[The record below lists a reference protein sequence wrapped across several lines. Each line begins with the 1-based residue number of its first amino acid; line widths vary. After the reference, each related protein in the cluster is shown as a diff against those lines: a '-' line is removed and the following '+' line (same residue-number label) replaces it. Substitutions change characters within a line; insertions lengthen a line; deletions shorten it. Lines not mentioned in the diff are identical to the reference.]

1 MHILWVGHH
10 LKPWPY
16 TLYMNHSKSIVRKV
30 WILILLIVISRISIA
45 QIATVPPGK
54 DALLFE
60 KGLTLLNKEEPD
72 SAKILFAQLA
82 TDEVRDRNPQLFIR
96 AQVNIGR
103 IYGDKGDNVAALQHY
118 QEALQEAEN
127 LNDKRLIAPILKNIG
142 VLYISWKKFD
152 KALEYYDKTEV
163 IARELNDQEL
173 IADCQNNKGT
183 VYEQT
188 EEYDKAIGVYKSAL
202 HVYTEKNITGKIAMA
217 LSNLAIVYKFK
228 KNYAESLQYNF
239 KAIALA
245 EQTGNKWNMAATYNN
260 IGNLYGAMGNYRE
273 AITYCEKALAIAKEI
288 DAQEI
293 VESIYDS
300 MADAAATAGDYK
312 KAFEYH
318 KLFSESLN
326 EFVNTEYTRQLSELN
341 IRFET
346 EKKQTVILQQQ
357 FEISKRNYWLLTA
370 SIVFIFLLMAAYFI
384 WRNHRHALGRRLQE
398 EILRQKEIEA
408 RALFEGEQTERIR
421 LARDLH
427 DGVGQML
434 SLIKMNISA
443 LPAEDTTVLKTIGLV
458 DKTID
463 EVRNVSHNL
472 IPEELNFGIFPALE
486 DLAEKVNSSGVPKME
501 IEISSEIRSKA
512 FKKQHELSIY
522 RIVQEIVNNIVK
534 HASAST
540 IRLSIHQHYHGTL
553 LLIQDNGHGIN
564 MNTIHASTGIG
575 WKNINA
581 RVHLMNGKIEI
592 RSGKQSG
599 TQIEIT
605 LP

>member
-1 MHILWVGHH
+1 
-10 LKPWPY
+10 
-16 TLYMNHSKSIVRKV
+16 MNNSMPVIHAA
-30 WILILLIVISRISIA
+30 WMLILLIVISCLCVA
-45 QIATVPPGK
+45 QAAAVPPSEG
-54 DALLFE
+54 ALLFE
-60 KGLTLLNKEEPD
+60 KGLTLLNKDKSD
-72 SAKILFAQLA
+72 SAMILFTPL
-82 TDEVRDRNPQLFIR
+82 TTNEVRDREPELFIR
-96 AQVNIGR
+96 AQLNIGR
-103 IYGDKGDNVAALQHY
+103 IYGDKGDNVTALQHY
-118 QEALQEAEN
+118 QEALQEAES

-152 KALEYYDKTEV
+152 KALEYYDKAEA
-163 IARELNDQEL
+163 IARALNNQEL

-183 VYEQT
+183 VYEQL
-188 EEYDKAIGVYKSAL
+188 EEYDRAIEVYKIAL
-202 HVYTEKNITGKIAMA
+202 RVYTEKNITNKIAMA

-260 IGNLYGAMGNYRE
+260 IGNLYGAMGNYQQ
-273 AITYCEKALAIAKEI
+273 AIVYCEKALAIAKEI

-293 VESIYDS
+293 IESIYDS

-312 KAFEYH
+312 KAFAYH
-318 KLFSESLN
+318 KLFSESMN

-341 IRFET
+341 VRYET
-346 EKKQTVILQQQ
+346 EKNQAVILQQQ

-370 SIVFIFLLMAAYFI
+370 SIVFIFLLAVAYFI
-384 WRNHRHALGRRLQE
+384 WRNYKHSLDRRLQE
-398 EILRQKEIEA
+398 EVLRQQEIEA
-408 RALFEGEQTERIR
+408 KALFEGEQTERIR

-434 SLIKMNISA
+434 SLIKMNMST
-443 LPAEDTTVLKTIGLV
+443 LPEANAVTLKTIGLV

-463 EVRNVSHNL
+463 EIRNVSHNL

-486 DLAEKVNSSGVPKME
+486 NLAEKVNSSGVPKME
-501 IEISSEIRSKA
+501 IEISPEVKNRS

-522 RIVQEIVNNIVK
+522 RIAQEIINNIVK
-534 HASAST
+534 HAGAST
-540 IRLSIHQHYHGTL
+540 IRLSLSQHYYGTL
-553 LLIQDNGHGIN
+553 LSIHDNGRGIN
-564 MNTIHASTGIG
+564 MDTIHASTGIG

-581 RVHLMNGKIEI
+581 RVHLMSGKIKI
-592 RSGKQSG
+592 QSGKQSG